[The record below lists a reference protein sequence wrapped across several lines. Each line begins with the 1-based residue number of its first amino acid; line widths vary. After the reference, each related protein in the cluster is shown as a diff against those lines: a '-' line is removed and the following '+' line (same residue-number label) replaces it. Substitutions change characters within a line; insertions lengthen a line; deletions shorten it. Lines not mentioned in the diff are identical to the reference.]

1 MLTSAILSPD
11 DFLLRIA
18 ATMPILSISELHNSS
33 FREDSDAAR
42 YRSTP
47 HNRVEVMPRKNPAS
61 PAANDFDDG
70 SCLDHDMAQE
80 PSSRRVTRILIVD
93 DHELLRQ
100 GLHDLIA
107 SESDLE
113 ICGEALDEAGAITQ
127 FRALQPD
134 LMIVDVSLKEGDGI
148 DLIKRIHAES
158 PTVRLLMLSM
168 HDESL
173 YAQRALRAGAL
184 GYVSKQAPSRTIL
197 EAIRCVLDGKLYLSA
212 QLSQRLLQRAASGKL
227 QESESLV
234 ETLSDRE
241 LEIFEHIGRGLQTR
255 QIADMLKLSPKTVHS
270 YRERLKQKLNVT
282 TAGELT
288 HQAVRWVLKDR

>member
-1 MLTSAILSPD
+1 
-11 DFLLRIA
+11 
-18 ATMPILSISELHNSS
+18 
-33 FREDSDAAR
+33 
-42 YRSTP
+42 
-47 HNRVEVMPRKNPAS
+47 MPRKKLS
-61 PAANDFDDG
+61 SGAATDFERGPRSDG
-70 SCLDHDMAQE
+70 DLGHESA
-80 PSSRRVTRILIVD
+80 PVATSRTVTRILIVD

-100 GLHDLIA
+100 GLRELIG
-107 SESDLE
+107 SKPDLE
-113 ICGEALDEAGAITQ
+113 ICGEALDEIGALKQ
-127 FRALQPD
+127 FRELQPD
-134 LMIVDVSLKEGDGI
+134 LMIVDISLKQGDGI

-158 PTVRLLMLSM
+158 ASVRMLVLSM

-197 EAIRCVLDGKLYLSA
+197 EAIRCLLDGKLYLSP
-212 QLSQRLLQRAASGKL
+212 QLAQRLLQKAASGKI

-241 LEIFEHIGRGLQTR
+241 LEIFEQIGRGLQTR
-255 QIADMLKLSPKTVHS
+255 QIAATLKLSPKTVHS
-270 YRERLKQKLNVT
+270 YRERLKQKLNVV

>member
-1 MLTSAILSPD
+1 MTRKPSAS
-11 DFLLRIA
+11 
-18 ATMPILSISELHNSS
+18 
-33 FREDSDAAR
+33 
-42 YRSTP
+42 RS
-47 HNRVEVMPRKNPAS
+47 
-61 PAANDFDDG
+61 
-70 SCLDHDMAQE
+70 
-80 PSSRRVTRILIVD
+80 VTRILIVD

-107 SESDLE
+107 SNPDLE
-113 ICGEALDEAGAITQ
+113 ICGEALDETGALQQ
-127 FRALQPD
+127 FRTLQPD
-134 LMIVDVSLKEGDGI
+134 LMIVDISLGQGDGI
-148 DLIKRIHAES
+148 DLVKRIHAES
-158 PTVRLLMLSM
+158 STVRMLVLSM

-197 EAIRCVLDGKLYLSA
+197 EAIRCVLDGKLYLSS
-212 QLSQRLLQRAASGKL
+212 QLSQRLLQRAATGKI

-241 LEIFEHIGRGLQTR
+241 LEIFEQIGRGLQTR
-255 QIADMLKLSPKTVHS
+255 QIAATLKLSPKTVHS

-282 TAGELT
+282 NGGELT

>member
-1 MLTSAILSPD
+1 M
-11 DFLLRIA
+11 
-18 ATMPILSISELHNSS
+18 
-33 FREDSDAAR
+33 SDAA
-42 YRSTP
+42 T
-47 HNRVEVMPRKNPAS
+47 
-61 PAANDFDDG
+61 
-70 SCLDHDMAQE
+70 DHPLPPSL
-80 PSSRRVTRILIVD
+80 PSSGQTRKTPVAQGVIRILIVD

-100 GLHDLIA
+100 GLRELIG
-107 SESDLE
+107 SQPDLE
-113 ICGEALDEAGAITQ
+113 ICGEALDEADALQQ

-134 LMIVDVSLKEGDGI
+134 LMTVDISLGQGDGI
-148 DLIKRIHAES
+148 DLVKRIHAES
-158 PTVRLLMLSM
+158 STVRMLVLSM

-197 EAIRCVLDGKLYLSA
+197 EAIRSVLDGKLYLSP

-227 QESESLV
+227 QESESMV

-241 LEIFEHIGRGLQTR
+241 LEIFEQIGRGLQTR
-255 QIADMLKLSPKTVHS
+255 QIAETLKLSPKTVHS

>member
-1 MLTSAILSPD
+1 
-11 DFLLRIA
+11 
-18 ATMPILSISELHNSS
+18 MP
-33 FREDSDAAR
+33 RKKTSDAATDPDPFSPLASDMTR
-42 YRSTP
+42 KPSASRS
-47 HNRVEVMPRKNPAS
+47 
-61 PAANDFDDG
+61 
-70 SCLDHDMAQE
+70 
-80 PSSRRVTRILIVD
+80 VTRILIVD

-107 SESDLE
+107 SNPDLE
-113 ICGEALDEAGAITQ
+113 ICGEALDETGALQQ
-127 FRALQPD
+127 FRTLQPD
-134 LMIVDVSLKEGDGI
+134 LMIVDISLGQGDGI
-148 DLIKRIHAES
+148 DLVKRIHAES
-158 PTVRLLMLSM
+158 STVRMLVLSM

-197 EAIRCVLDGKLYLSA
+197 EAIRCVLDGKLYLSS
-212 QLSQRLLQRAASGKL
+212 QLSQRLLQRAATGKI

-241 LEIFEHIGRGLQTR
+241 LEIFEQIGRGLQTR
-255 QIADMLKLSPKTVHS
+255 QIAATLKLSPKTVHS

-282 TAGELT
+282 TGSELT